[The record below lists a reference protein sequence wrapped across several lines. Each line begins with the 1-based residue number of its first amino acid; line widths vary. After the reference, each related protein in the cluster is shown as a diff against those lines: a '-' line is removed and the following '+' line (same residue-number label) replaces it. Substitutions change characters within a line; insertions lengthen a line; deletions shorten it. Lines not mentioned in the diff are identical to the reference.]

1 METGGE
7 KEKRSPTPEEDEEIL
22 KKRISG
28 HPLFG
33 LLIENHLGCLKVS
46 LFHFISIFK
55 YCSSSFFFL
64 FFPFVVKLIPSQGE
78 KVSVHE
84 QF

>member
-46 LFHFISIFK
+46 LFHFIS
-55 YCSSSFFFL
+55 STVHPLSFFFSFL
-64 FFPFVVKLIPSQGE
+64 SW
-78 KVSVHE
+78 
-84 QF
+84 